1 MKPQL
6 HNPFP
11 DTAPIIHTEVELG
24 VQTIDEAAGQPSI
37 GETLEPEGSGSGYL
51 GTSLGKK
58 RLLLFFSIFFL
69 MLTALGTRA
78 GYLEIIQGEDY
89 RSLAEGNRI
98 RVVPIPSERGI
109 IFDRN
114 GSLLARNIPDFTL
127 TITPAD
133 LPRDENER
141 KRMIVQLAEMTEL
154 TPIDIEKALNRYPRY
169 LTTPVPVKEHLD
181 YDKALLLDIQSGT
194 LPGVSLGIGTKR
206 EYLLERLPER
216 NDPVVSMSHILGY
229 LGRINEEEYGELK
242 TEGYLPADTI
252 GKTGIESAY
261 ETILRGNYGKKKIE
275 VDALGR
281 EQKILAQEDA
291 VEGKDLT
298 LAIDMRLQEEA
309 ERFLRTSAGLNGPG
323 RGAAIAMDPRTGEI
337 LALVSWP
344 AYNSNTFSSGITSEE
359 YDGLLQDPNRPLYP
373 RAIAGIYPPGS
384 TIKLIVAAAAL
395 TERIITPNTSFV
407 SSGGIRVSRWF
418 FPDWKIGGHGVTNVV
433 KAISESVNTFFY
445 AIGGGWE
452 TFDGLGVEKLG
463 AYFHA
468 FGLGERL
475 GIDLPGEGRGF
486 VPSIEWKEDT
496 KDEPWYIGDTY
507 HLAIGQGD
515 ILVTPLQVTAWTA
528 VFANGGD
535 LLKPQLLKVDQPEII
550 RLQVVPP
557 DVIETVRQGMRETV
571 TGDRGSARGLQ
582 LSPWPI
588 AGKTGTAQ
596 WKTGEQN
603 HAWFTGFA
611 PYDDPEIVV
620 TVLIEAGGEG
630 STAAAPVARNII
642 ETWLRLPKGQIDE
655 AP

>member
-1 MKPQL
+1 MKPEL

-11 DTAPIIHTEVELG
+11 DTDPLMQAGVEPG

-37 GETLEPEGSGSGYL
+37 GTELEPSGARSGYI
-51 GTSLGKK
+51 GTSLGKR
-58 RLLLFFSIFFL
+58 RLLIFFSVFFL
-69 MLTALGTRA
+69 MLSALGARA
-78 GYLEIIQGEDY
+78 GFLEIVHGVEY

-109 IFDRN
+109 IFDRE
-114 GSLLARNIPDFTL
+114 GRLLARNIPDFTL

-133 LPRDENER
+133 LPRDEDER
-141 KRMIVQLAEMTEL
+141 KHMIVRLAEMTEL
-154 TPIDIEKALNRYPRY
+154 TPVDIEKALNRHPRY

-206 EYLLERLPER
+206 EYLLERESADA
-216 NDPVVSMSHILGY
+216 DPVLSMSHILGY
-229 LGRINEEEYGELK
+229 LGRINEAEYERLGG
-242 TEGYLPADTI
+242 EGYLPTDTI
-252 GKTGIESAY
+252 GKTGIESTY
-261 ETILRGNYGKKKIE
+261 EPLLRGRYGKKKIE
-275 VDALGR
+275 VDAFGR

-291 VEGKDLT
+291 IEGDDVT
-298 LAIDMRLQEEA
+298 LSIDMRLQEEA
-309 ERFLRTSAGLNGPG
+309 ERFVRTSAGLNGPG
-323 RGAAIAMDPRTGEI
+323 RGVAVAMHPKTGEV
-337 LALVSWP
+337 LSLVSWP
-344 AYNSNTFSSGITSEE
+344 AYDANAFSSGISSEDYRKLIE
-359 YDGLLQDPNRPLYP
+359 NPNRPLYP
-373 RAIAGIYPPGS
+373 RAVSGTYPPGS
-384 TIKLIVAAAAL
+384 TIKLIVAASAL
-395 TERIITPNTSFV
+395 TEKIITPNTSFI

-418 FPDWKIGGHGVTNVV
+418 FPDWKFGGHGVSNVV
-433 KAISESVNTFFY
+433 KAIAESVNTFFY

-452 TFDGLGVEKLG
+452 SFDGLGVEKMG
-463 AYFHA
+463 AYFRS

-486 VPSIEWKEDT
+486 VPSIEWKEDA

-515 ILVTPLQVTAWTA
+515 ILVTPLQVAAWTA

-535 LLKPQLLKVDQPEII
+535 LVRPKLLKTDEPEVI
-550 RLQVVPP
+550 RPQIVTP
-557 DVIETVRQGMRETV
+557 DVIEVVRRGMRETV
-571 TGDRGSARGLQ
+571 IGERGSARGLQ
-582 LSPWPI
+582 TSPWSI

-611 PYDDPEIVV
+611 PFHDPEIVV

-630 STAAAPVARNII
+630 SAAAAPVARNII
-642 ETWLRLPKGQIDE
+642 ETWLSLIQQN
-655 AP
+655 